1 MRGCNS
7 GTPRQ
12 QLSLI
17 PGWWAQMRAIAFD
30 TPRTTVDRIASKG
43 WFARGNLVVRVAMQ
57 MEVPDLM
64 RNNNPLLNRIESF
77 GYVD

>member
-17 PGWWAQMRAIAFD
+17 PGWWAQKRAIA
-30 TPRTTVDRIASKG
+30 ASHQSSPALDQADNSATQIMCFPG
-43 WFARGNLVVRVAMQ
+43 AIRYA
-57 MEVPDLM
+57 
-64 RNNNPLLNRIESF
+64 LLAK
-77 GYVD
+77 